1 MNRSLALL
9 AALAASFVA
18 VPAAMAANPLKP
30 EKFVFDPARGYILVR
45 VGPVGDSGNADPVYF
60 VRMDPAHPGQ
70 TLWSFGMRPINS
82 KKESDAA
89 MVWGGDNFG
98 NDGKTSLY
106 LVPVNPGEWVIGGA
120 GGTSMSLGS
129 YGFTVKP
136 GEITYVGTILTGRE
150 NGKSDIP
157 EIKAATLSQDL
168 VEFGTLMNIVMSD
181 AILVTPS
188 AAGDPIPEA
197 IASHGVTHASLI
209 PGVRFNNFLAA
220 MINRAIGL
228 EELEHQ
234 LPAVVDSQGAAEA
247 PEAPSTPS
255 GY

>member
-1 MNRSLALL
+1 VNRSLAIL

-60 VRMDPAHPGQ
+60 VRMDPANPKQ
-70 TLWSFGMRPINS
+70 TLWSFGMRAINS

-157 EIKAATLSQDL
+157 EIKAAKLSEDL

-181 AILVTPS
+181 AILVTPP

-197 IASHGVTHASLI
+197 IATHGVTHASLV
-209 PGVRFNNFLAA
+209 PDVRFNNFLAA

-228 EELEHQ
+228 DPLEHQ
-234 LPAVVDSQGAAEA
+234 IPTEPITEAPAEA
-247 PEAPSTPS
+247 PEEPATPPSN
-255 GY
+255 